1 MANFSIQH
9 EVTNGQI
16 GQWRLCFQFGTY
28 KYDDGSSEEGCR
40 FIWREP
46 NGNLQ
51 PARGQARIPSKQD
64 LFELLALA
72 SSAGWF

>member
-16 GQWRLCFQFGTY
+16 GQWRLWFQFGTY
-28 KYDDGSSEEGCR
+28 KYDDGSSEETYR

-72 SSAGWF
+72 SSAG